1 MMAKGG
7 LGRGLS
13 ALIKD
18 EPDGEKPAAGGLMG
32 RTVGIDSISR
42 SGLQPRQSFSDERM
56 DDLIRSVKERGV
68 VQPLLVRA
76 KGEGYE
82 LVAGERRHRAA
93 RSAGLAEV
101 PVIVVDAS
109 DQETLE
115 LALVENLQRE
125 DLNVLEE
132 AQGYR
137 TLAEKFG
144 MTQEQIAD
152 RVGKPRASVANRMR
166 ILGLPDEIT
175 TLIADGRLSEG
186 HAKVLLGIEIPE
198 EQALLALQTVREDL
212 SVRNLEKLVEKFK
225 SSPRKPRARR
235 DDIPPQQLNHVMNM
249 LRRRF
254 GTAVKV
260 VPCRTLANGKKVRG
274 KMEIDFYSVDDL
286 NRILDLL
293 GLSDGQEDL
302 GE

>member
-1 MMAKGG
+1 MMARGG

-18 EPDGEKPAAGGLMG
+18 EPSDESPAAGGLMG
-32 RTVGIDSISR
+32 MAVSIDSVSR
-42 SGLQPRQSFSDERM
+42 SALQPRQTFADEAM
-56 DDLIRSVKERGV
+56 EDLVRSVKERGV

-76 KGEGYE
+76 KGTGYE
-82 LVAGERRHRAA
+82 LVAGERRYRAA
-93 RSAGLAEV
+93 RTAGLTEI
-101 PVIVVDAS
+101 PVIVLDVS

-132 AQGYR
+132 ARGYK
-137 TLAEKFG
+137 TLADRFG

-175 TLIADGRLSEG
+175 TLIGEGRLSAG

-198 EQALLALQTVREDL
+198 EQVLLALQTVKEDL
-212 SVRNLEKLVEKFK
+212 SVRNLEKLVDKFK
-225 SSPRKPRARR
+225 RSPRKPRPRR
-235 DDIPPQQLNHVMNM
+235 DDIPLQQLNHVTDM
-249 LRRRF
+249 LRSRF
-254 GTAVKV
+254 GTGVKV

-274 KMEIDFYSVDDL
+274 RMEIDFYSVDDL

-293 GLSDGQEDL
+293 GLSDGQDDP
-302 GE
+302 GR